1 MKISANYNLGLNYRA
16 QTRQTQAFKGFVK
29 ERERTHFMD
38 DYGCC
43 TGLIIEKL
51 SDAYGKD
58 LIYTKKYPSK
68 YNEDLRGKI
77 YIVPE
82 GETDPDV
89 EGSKKIEYTYYRP
102 SEMKKQEFLRELTSE
117 IITLPDGSKGS
128 VWAGLD
134 EANQLKVR
142 FWCFDAEY
150 LYGLL
155 DRYHTAQVKSGH
167 LIYTGPY
174 NTKKGKK

>member
-16 QTRQTQAFKGFVK
+16 QTRQTQAFKGFAK

-58 LIYTKKYPSK
+58 LIYTKEYPSK
-68 YNEDLRGKI
+68 YNEDLRGKMS
-77 YIVPE
+77 IVPK

-89 EGSKKIEYTYYRP
+89 EGSKKIEYNFYRP
-102 SEMKKQEFLRELTSE
+102 SETKKQKFLRELTSE

-134 EANQLKVR
+134 EANQLKLR
-142 FWCFDAEY
+142 FGDGFDAKY
-150 LYGLL
+150 LYYLL
-155 DRYHTAQVKSGH
+155 DSYHTAQVQSGH

-174 NTKKGKK
+174 NSKGKK